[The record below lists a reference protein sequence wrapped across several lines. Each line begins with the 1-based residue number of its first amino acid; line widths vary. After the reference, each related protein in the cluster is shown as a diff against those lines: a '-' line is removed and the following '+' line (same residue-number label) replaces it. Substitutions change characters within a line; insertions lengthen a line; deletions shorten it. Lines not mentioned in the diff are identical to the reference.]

1 MIIGCARQSSSKL
14 DFALTGTIIAK
25 SFWANIFKAEG
36 ITDRVKQQERVNVEK
51 DNIINFLTGME
62 NSGKVLFSEFYV
74 SPNGE
79 EQHDVVINKIETD
92 KEGGDCFANVGCA
105 RQSSNKFDF
114 ALTGTTFGLRIS
126 SRR

>member
-1 MIIGCARQSSSKL
+1 MAKEAKL
-14 DFALTGTIIAK
+14 KNSAPIKYYIEIAK
-25 SFWANIFKAEG
+25 SFWSNIFKAEG
-36 ITDRVKQQERVNVEK
+36 ITDRVKQQERVNEEK

-92 KEGGDCFANVGCA
+92 KEGGDCFSNVGCA
-105 RQSSNKFDF
+105 RQSSSKLDF
-114 ALTGTTFGLRIS
+114 ALAGTTFGLRTL